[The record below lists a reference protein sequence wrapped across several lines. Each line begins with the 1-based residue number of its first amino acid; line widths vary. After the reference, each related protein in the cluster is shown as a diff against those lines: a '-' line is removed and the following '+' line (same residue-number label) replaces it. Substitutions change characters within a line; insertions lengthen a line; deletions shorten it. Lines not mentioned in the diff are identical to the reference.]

1 MQLRPGRVTRVAVS
15 VRILAQRFAFLM
27 LITTAVALML
37 LGKADNV
44 FVERLRVAITD
55 LSAPVLAVISH
66 PIDAVNDGLQR
77 IDDLVALHEENKRFR
92 LENERLRGWA
102 AIARG
107 LEQENRQ
114 LRALT
119 NFVDESVV
127 ANVATAR
134 VIADVSGPYVRTVLL
149 DVGARNGV
157 QKGHAVVN
165 AEGLVGRIV
174 DVGERSARVLLL
186 TDLNSRVPIIVDETR
201 DHAILAGDNSEQGRL
216 IFIAAGGRVQ
226 PGDRVVTSGHGGLF
240 PPGLPVGVVSSMSDG
255 VPRVQPYV
263 KWHRLEY
270 LRVLALRRP
279 DIGEELAEPIP
290 NQQW

>member
-1 MQLRPGRVTRVAVS
+1 MRQRPGRVTRVAVS

-27 LITTAVALML
+27 LITTALALML

-44 FVERLRVAITD
+44 FVERLRVTITD

-127 ANVATAR
+127 ANVG
-134 VIADVSGPYVRTVLL
+134 IE
-149 DVGARNGV
+149 
-157 QKGHAVVN
+157 
-165 AEGLVGRIV
+165 EGLEPLGVAV
-174 DVGERSARVLLL
+174 
-186 TDLNSRVPIIVDETR
+186 
-201 DHAILAGDNSEQGRL
+201 
-216 IFIAAGGRVQ
+216 AAQ
-226 PGDRVVTSGHGGLF
+226 
-240 PPGLPVGVVSSMSDG
+240 
-255 VPRVQPYV
+255 
-263 KWHRLEY
+263 
-270 LRVLALRRP
+270 
-279 DIGEELAEPIP
+279 
-290 NQQW
+290 